1 MCVCVLLLQR
11 AAHVKTE
18 TAATVTSSDAAA
30 PTPKRRGRAPG
41 SLTGR
46 PRVSAEELDVE
57 NTIISL
63 LAQDRQTHGRRH
75 RRGDCTC
82 LLLAVVAVVVVVV
95 ALVVVVA
102 VLVVVVVSGGD

>member
-1 MCVCVLLLQR
+1 VCVCVLLLQR

-75 RRGDCTC
+75 RRGDYTW
-82 LLLAVVAVVVVVV
+82 LLLAIAAVVVV

>member
-1 MCVCVLLLQR
+1 VLLLQR
-11 AAHVKTE
+11 SAHVKTE

-75 RRGDCTC
+75 RRGDCTW
-82 LLLAVVAVVVVVV
+82 LLPAVAVVAVVVVVV